1 MQVDD
6 DNSVIRD
13 RVWFDYIR
21 SSKRTFLPLNLIFL
35 EECSSIMLVA
45 AGICGVKTHN
55 DTNILVTVT
64 ERSVKCAGH

>member
-6 DNSVIRD
+6 DNSVIRN
-13 RVWFDYIR
+13 RVCFDYIR
-21 SSKRTFLPLNLIFL
+21 SSKRTFSPLNLILL
-35 EECSSIMLVA
+35 EEYSSIMLVG

-55 DTNILVTVT
+55 DTNILVTIT